1 MNIMRDAGVAAVMLL
16 AAGGTG
22 AQQKAPAGALPPA
35 ALKAIQAYVAREN
48 AAAAKDHESVEME
61 RSLAADLNGDGKA
74 EVVAEINRF
83 MGNSQFGRLVVF
95 ADDGK
100 GWRKVAQSDAPLGQI
115 ERITASGG
123 LIQVDSLRL
132 GPKDSRCCPSV
143 KKTTGYR
150 WQSGKVVEAGVQ
162 TSASSQASAP
172 TAAQGGKLPL
182 PVGYYV
188 NTAYETC
195 ARPNDDG
202 HNYLSG
208 DRLIHA
214 GLRHL
219 CKSGSLKMI
228 GPARFRSIENCE
240 GEDGKTRPS
249 TTTYDIT
256 GPQTFTLAG
265 GGAIFQY
272 CQSEQVPAKAR
283 WYKPRK

>member
-1 MNIMRDAGVAAVMLL
+1 MFNGEADMKTPGIAGIAMGLLLMAGAA
-16 AAGGTG
+16 G

-35 ALKAIQAYVAREN
+35 ALKAIQADVRREN
-48 AAAAKDHESVEME
+48 AAAARDHESVEME

-150 WQSGKVVEAGVQ
+150 WQGGKVVEAGG
-162 TSASSQASAP
+162 QA
-172 TAAQGGKLPL
+172 AAKPVVPAAAKSERLPIGDGLRADTRQGGCK
-182 PVGYYV
+182 
-188 NTAYETC
+188 
-195 ARPNDDG
+195 
-202 HNYLSG
+202 
-208 DRLIHA
+208 RL
-214 GLRHL
+214 GERT
-219 CKSGSLKMI
+219 GEED
-228 GPARFRSIENCE
+228 PAFIIDQANKEERC
-240 GEDGKTRPS
+240 
-249 TTTYDIT
+249 
-256 GPQTFTLAG
+256 
-265 GGAIFQY
+265 
-272 CQSEQVPAKAR
+272 
-283 WYKPRK
+283 